1 MVCVGGSRSAT
12 GGGIIFYIIGFSKGD
27 KVSAAASV
35 GPGRCPL
42 GTRTPLA
49 PPASGGKQELS
60 CRLGDFAGLGVT
72 HPLPPPVR
80 GMGGGEWLVCAGG
93 GNLFY
98 TSHFKGGGSRLPP
111 RSAMDGRHWRPSPP
125 FGTPVRACLTP
136 ILFFFFGLLKGW
148 TRLPHSGRCHRRAMT
163 ERASSKFR
171 RAKPRG
177 IFLSSP
183 ATGRKNR
190 GCAGVKFLQT
200 KIPAGKAQRNFLVL
214 PGLTSQVSLRS
225 TCSKA
230 ERAELALCP
239 FRLKKE
245 IYEKETCTRVNWK
258 NRSSRRGPG

>member
-1 MVCVGGSRSAT
+1 MVGGYGEGVLLPPSRRGRDTVSPA
-12 GGGIIFYIIGFSKGD
+12 GSVGIGKAPPALN
-27 KVSAAASV
+27 VSPHPLLNEAGENFRLAASV

-136 ILFFFFGLLKGW
+136 VLFFFFGLLKGW

-190 GCAGVKFLQT
+190 G
-200 KIPAGKAQRNFLVL
+200 
-214 PGLTSQVSLRS
+214 LR
-225 TCSKA
+225 
-230 ERAELALCP
+230 
-239 FRLKKE
+239 
-245 IYEKETCTRVNWK
+245 
-258 NRSSRRGPG
+258 G